1 MFHARRSLQ
10 KHQRTFLWRLFK
22 NKLFNQQNKKVFMEQ
37 ARKTF
42 NPNLKVVDAN
52 SNMKAT
58 VLQFGGMSFLAIV
71 VGLMG
76 YVGCLWAIE
85 LFSGHFSWLK
95 FGGLLLMASLC
106 ALLLWAAVLTLRDNL
121 RQAYF
126 SRQLRLHATSTKATI
141 VGREKVER
149 PEDNLLYVFYQF
161 RPDFVVRFQDSAKH
175 PRLYSQPIGSEITVY
190 YLPENPEISG
200 ILVQ

>member
-1 MFHARRSLQ
+1 
-10 KHQRTFLWRLFK
+10 
-22 NKLFNQQNKKVFMEQ
+22 MEQ
-37 ARKTF
+37 VRKTF
-42 NPNLKVVDAN
+42 DPTLKIVDAN
-52 SNMKAT
+52 PNMKAT

-71 VGLMG
+71 IGLMC
-76 YVGCLWAIE
+76 YVSCLWATE
-85 LFSGHFSWLK
+85 LFSGQFSWLK
-95 FGGLLLMASLC
+95 LGGFLLMASLC

-126 SRQLRLHATSTKATI
+126 AQQLRLHATSTKATI

-161 RPDFVVRFQDSAKH
+161 RPDFVVRFQDSAQH

-190 YLPENPEISG
+190 YLPKNPEING
-200 ILVQ
+200 ILVH